1 MLHATWQ
8 CQAFPSPAATR
19 TDPLRVGARDP
30 VSARSRHVP
39 RGPRKCWTSSARRSS
54 PASSLPGSLH
64 SVAELAETL
73 GVSRTPVREALIE
86 LASRGMVQFERNRGV
101 RILQTSIH
109 DLEEIFEIRLM
120 LEVPATAQAVARM
133 SPAEIRA
140 LRGQLTLMEQAA
152 AAGDESRLWTHD
164 RGVPSHA
171 PCRLG
176 QPATGRLRGQPA
188 RHGPRPGRDHG
199 RPGAQPRRRSWPS
212 TRRSSTGWRRATSTV
227 RRQPWPP
234 TSSTRHGSSSPR
246 SRGCSSPPDA
256 SDVVARDREVP
267 VARPD
272 DRVVLLGGHPHGEPE
287 VGRRARQAELGGRPG
302 S

>member
-8 CQAFPSPAATR
+8 CQAFPSPAATQTVPR
-19 TDPLRVGARDP
+19 RVGARDP
-30 VSARSRHVP
+30 PSARSRPVP
-39 RGPRKCWTSSARRSS
+39 RGPRKCWTWCARRSS

-109 DLEEIFEIRLM
+109 DLEEIFEMRLM

-140 LRGQLTLMEQAA
+140 LRSQLALMEQAA

-164 RGVPSHA
+164 RGFHHMLLAASGNR
-171 PCRLG
+171 RLADYVDG
-176 QPATGRLRGQPA
+176 LR
-188 RHGPRPGRDHG
+188 DM
-199 RPGAQPRRRSWPS
+199 
-212 TRRSSTGWRRATSTV
+212 
-227 RRQPWPP
+227 
-234 TSSTRHGSSSPR
+234 
-246 SRGCSSPPDA
+246 
-256 SDVVARDREVP
+256 
-267 VARPD
+267 
-272 DRVVLLGGHPHGEPE
+272 VLVQGVTTAG
-287 VGRRARQAELGGRPG
+287 RARSLAAIVAEHEAIFERVAAGDADGAAAAVGAHIEHTRALLIAQEQGLLEPA
-302 S
+302 